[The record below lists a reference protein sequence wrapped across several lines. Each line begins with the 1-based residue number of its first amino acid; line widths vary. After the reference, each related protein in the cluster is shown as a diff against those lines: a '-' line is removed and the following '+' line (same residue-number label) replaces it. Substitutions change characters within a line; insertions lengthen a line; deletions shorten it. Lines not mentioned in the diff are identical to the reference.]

1 MIDPEIIAR
10 VAERKITE
18 AMEEGKFDDLPGKG
32 KPIIFEDDPMTPPH
46 LRMANKVL
54 RNAGVLPDWMQVQ
67 KDLYRERQEIGGHR
81 ARLGRENA
89 KKQATLAN
97 LPPYHAA
104 VKQFEAWYAKSRADY
119 LRRVKDVNTLILK
132 LSMMA
137 PSTVQPPRPY
147 KVETEMERFDAEFP
161 PLPQQNS
168 NAATLPETKKENPLR
183 GLAREQYRSGE
194 GGGEIGGWV
203 KAARLLRGSSRSN
216 EIQTG
221 GQEAEDVRNADAPRP
236 E

>member
-1 MIDPEIIAR
+1 MIDPDIIAK

-18 AMEEGKFDDLPGKG
+18 AIEEGKFDNLPGKG
-32 KPIIFEDDPMTPPH
+32 KPIVFDDDPMTPPH

-67 KDLYRERQEIGGHR
+67 KDLARERQEISGHR
-81 ARLGRENA
+81 ARLSRENA
-89 KKQATLAN
+89 KKRTTLEH
-97 LPPYHAA
+97 LPPHHAA
-104 VKQFEAWYAKSRADY
+104 VKQFETWYAKSRADY
-119 LRRVKDVNTLILK
+119 LRRVKGVNTLILK

-161 PLPQQNS
+161 PLPQQNP
-168 NAATLPETKKENPLR
+168 NANALSEPPQENSLR

-194 GGGEIGGWV
+194 GGGEVGGWV
-203 KAARLLRGSSRSN
+203 KAARLFRGNSRSN
-216 EIQTG
+216 EMQTG
-221 GQEAEDVRNADAPRP
+221 GHEAEDVRNADAPRP